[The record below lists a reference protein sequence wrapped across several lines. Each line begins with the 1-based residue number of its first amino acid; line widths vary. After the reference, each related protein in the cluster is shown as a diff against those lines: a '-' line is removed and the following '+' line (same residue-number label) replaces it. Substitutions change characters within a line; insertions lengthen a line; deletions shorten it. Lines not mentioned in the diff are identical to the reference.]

1 MNEQKDFHSKSMD
14 GVNSMNTQDK
24 RLAVINFLEKNSF
37 DFSIDDQTL
46 TMHSSDAS
54 AFVVK
59 PSIVVYPRNKMEI
72 QALLREVSMMSWASG
87 SKIVGANE
95 NNLMNKIK
103 SLFSFSNKNSG
114 QGSIQSKGTS
124 RRLGNSDITI
134 SVRAGGTCMSGGSLN
149 TGIMLNMTKYMNSF
163 DINYNA
169 KNAIV
174 EMGVMYRDL
183 EAKMKVHNLF
193 FPGYTSSKD
202 ICGIGGMIG
211 NNASGEK
218 SILYGATIDNVE
230 SVKVVLTNGEEYE
243 FGKLTAIEFTDK
255 QKLQTAEG
263 KIYRSI
269 ARILNQYANDISAIK
284 RPVPKCASGY
294 RIERVYNPKDDTY
307 NLAPLFVGSQATLG
321 IVTSAK
327 IKLHSFNPEKRLLA
341 IPVDALD
348 HLPIILKTVM
358 TGRPESVE
366 TFDINTLRSA
376 TKFKQAEGQIAM
388 QCFGPE
394 THLIILAEFTGHI
407 KDDVDNKAKGIYEAI
422 VKETGMHPV
431 MVTDESHY
439 DALWAIRRSSFGA
452 MRDDVQGTMHAIPCI
467 EDIIVPIDKFD
478 IFIPELLNILESR
491 GINYG
496 FHGHIG
502 DGALRV
508 IPVFDMADRHVV
520 KKITE
525 LSRSVF
531 TLVNK
536 LGGNMSADHSDGI
549 IRSPFLEEFYGAKIY
564 DMFIDIK
571 NIFDPL
577 NICNPRKKVGGTVK
591 EIEKYIIR
599 R

>member
-1 MNEQKDFHSKSMD
+1 MNEQDSLHNLQSI
-14 GVNSMNTQDK
+14 NTTDK
-24 RLAVINFLEKNSF
+24 RLGIINFLEKNSF
-37 DFSIDDQTL
+37 DFSVDDQTL

-59 PSIVVYPRNKMEI
+59 PCIVIYPRNKMEI
-72 QALLREVSMMSWASG
+72 QALMREVSIMSIGNG
-87 SKIVGANE
+87 SKSSDAGE
-95 NNLMNKIK
+95 KSMFDKIK
-103 SLFSFSNKNSG
+103 SLFSFSNMSSGKNK
-114 QGSIQSKGTS
+114 IQSKGPS
-124 RRLGNSDITI
+124 RRLGVSDITV
-134 SVRAGGTCMSGGSLN
+134 SVRAGGTCMSGGSLS
-149 TGIMLNMTKYMNSF
+149 TGIMLNMTKYMNAF

-169 KNAIV
+169 KNAVV

-202 ICGIGGMIG
+202 ICGVGGMIG

-243 FGKLTAIEFTDK
+243 FGKLTALEFTDK
-255 QKLQTAEG
+255 QKLQTTEG
-263 KIYRSI
+263 RIYRSI
-269 ARILNQYANDISAIK
+269 SRILDQYANDISAMR

-321 IVTSAK
+321 IVISAK
-327 IKLHSFNPEKRLLA
+327 IKLHSYNPEKRLLA
-341 IPVDALD
+341 IPVDALE

-376 TKFKQAEGQIAM
+376 TKFKPTEGTVAM
-388 QCFGPE
+388 QYFGPE

-407 KDDVDNKAKGIYEAI
+407 KNDVDNKAKSIYEAI
-422 VKETGMHPV
+422 VKETGTHPV
-431 MVTDESHY
+431 MVTEESHY

-478 IFIPELLNILESR
+478 IFIPELLRILESR
-491 GINYG
+491 NISYG

-508 IPVFDMADRHVV
+508 IPIFDMADRHVV

-525 LSRSVF
+525 LSRAVF

-577 NICNPRKKVGGTVK
+577 NICNPKKKVGGGIK
-591 EIEKYIIR
+591 EIEKFIIR